1 MRHRKEGKKFHR
13 KTGQRRAF
21 IRGLAMNLIR
31 QGRITT
37 TETRAKALRP
47 VVEKLVTIA
56 RRNDLASRRLIASR
70 LASPTAARR
79 LVEDIAPRYQ
89 GRPGGYTRI
98 LKLATLRKRDGTHP
112 AVIEFV

>member
-13 KTGQRRAF
+13 KTGDRRAF
-21 IRGLAMNLIR
+21 IRGLATNLIR

-47 VVEKLVTIA
+47 VVEHLVTIA
-56 RRNDLASRRLIASR
+56 RRNDLASRRLITSR

-79 LVEDIAPRYQ
+79 LVEDIAPRYV

-98 LKLATLRKRDGTHP
+98 QKLSTLRKRDGSRT